1 MEEEKKEMNFSELI
15 NLIAENKGISRDSVL
30 AALKEAME
38 TSYIKFLKG
47 GDDAIVEAKIIEE
60 EDGSV
65 HATLCQKK
73 KIVKEVEDDYLE
85 ISKEDAK
92 EDAEATIAHLEEEI
106 DYLKRPRG
114 EEKKEKE
121 DLKYLLA
128 LVKEEKKNIKLNNFY
143 SIYCP
148 LNELTKLTAVS
159 IRTILRNKIGEAE
172 RVALYDIY
180 KDHIGEML
188 TGIVERSDEKGV
200 AIKVGRTVIELN
212 KKDMIGDE
220 YFKPGETIKVYI
232 QEVKSVDVDGV
243 KKGPQIEVTRSSE
256 GFLKRL
262 FEEEIHE
269 IYEGIVIIK
278 GIARIAGLRSKVAVS
293 SMKEDVDPTGACIGQ
308 GGSRIQKIVAQ
319 LGNSHEKEK
328 IDIIP
333 YSDDPS
339 LYIAESL
346 RPAQVVGVA
355 IKPESEEEGKSA
367 IAIVK
372 DDQYYVALGKK
383 NANIRLAKR
392 LTGYSIEIYEEA
404 KAAEDGIEF
413 ETIEDIRARVE
424 EDKRAKERVN
434 YAERSLR
441 LAEEREALRQAE
453 EKEKALQA
461 EEEPIEVEEE
471 EVVEETPVVVAKPA
485 VTKVKPAKILD
496 EIEPVSEPEPVKEP
510 EPEVKVEVKTTT
522 SLDELEK
529 SLNAKTEKKAE
540 TGKKH
545 VTKKEEK
552 RPRKI
557 SEKEIAHEKPLE
569 PLANAMPIYTEEELA
584 EVEAEEENEADY
596 YSEEDEN
603 LEYEYNDE
611 YDDDAR

>member
-1 MEEEKKEMNFSELI
+1 MEEEKKEMTFSELI
-15 NLIAENKGISRDSVL
+15 DTIAEGKGISRDSVL

-92 EDAEATIAHLEEEI
+92 EDCLKTIEHLEEEI

-128 LVKEEKKNIKLNNFY
+128 LVKAEKANIKLNNFY

-278 GIARIAGLRSKVAVS
+278 GIARIAGLRSKVSVS

-333 YSDDPS
+333 WSDDPS

-471 EVVEETPVVVAKPA
+471 EAVEETPVVVAKPA

-496 EIEPVSEPEPVKEP
+496 EVEPASEPEPVKEP

-584 EVEAEEENEADY
+584 EVEAEEENESDY

>member
-85 ISKEDAK
+85 IGKEDAK

-232 QEVKSVDVDGV
+232 QEVKSVEVDGV
-243 KKGPQIEVTRSSE
+243 NKGPQIEVTRSSE

-269 IYEGIVIIK
+269 IYEGVVIIK
-278 GIARIAGLRSKVAVS
+278 GIARIAGLRSKVAVYS
-293 SMKEDVDPTGACIGQ
+293 TKEDIDPTGACIGQ

-333 YSDDPS
+333 YSEDPS
-339 LYIAESL
+339 LYIAEAL

-355 IKPESEEEGKSA
+355 IKPEDEEEGKSA
-367 IAIVK
+367 IAVVK

-392 LTGYSIEIYEEA
+392 LTGYSIEIYEEGNAA
-404 KAAEDGIEF
+404 KDGIEY

-424 EDKRAKERVN
+424 EEKRAKDRVN

-453 EKEKALQA
+453 EAEKALAAQ
-461 EEEPIEVEEE
+461 EEE
-471 EVVEETPVVVAKPA
+471 EAVEETPVVEETPIVVAKPA

-496 EIEPVSEPEPVKEP
+496 EVEPLKEEPVKEE

-529 SLNAKTEKKAE
+529 SLNNKSEKKVE

-545 VTKKEEK
+545 SVKKEEK

-569 PLANAMPIYTEEELA
+569 PLTNVMPIYTEEELA

-596 YSEEDEN
+596 YNEEDEN

-611 YDDDAR
+611 YDDDLR

>member
-1 MEEEKKEMNFSELI
+1 MEEEKKEMTFSELI
-15 NLIAENKGISRDSVL
+15 DTIAEGKGISRDSVL

-92 EDAEATIAHLEEEI
+92 EDAEATIEHLEEEI

-128 LVKEEKKNIKLNNFY
+128 LVKDEKKNIKLNNFY

-200 AIKVGRTVIELN
+200 TIKVGRTVIEIN

-269 IYEGIVIIK
+269 IYEGVVIIK
-278 GIARIAGLRSKVAVS
+278 GIARIAGLRSKVSVY

-333 YSDDPS
+333 WSDDPS

-404 KAAEDGIEF
+404 KAAE
-413 ETIEDIRARVE
+413 
-424 EDKRAKERVN
+424 KNKKAKE
-434 YAERSLR
+434 
-441 LAEEREALRQAE
+441 
-453 EKEKALQA
+453 
-461 EEEPIEVEEE
+461 
-471 EVVEETPVVVAKPA
+471 
-485 VTKVKPAKILD
+485 
-496 EIEPVSEPEPVKEP
+496 
-510 EPEVKVEVKTTT
+510 
-522 SLDELEK
+522 
-529 SLNAKTEKKAE
+529 LNVRIIT
-540 TGKKH
+540 
-545 VTKKEEK
+545 
-552 RPRKI
+552 
-557 SEKEIAHEKPLE
+557 
-569 PLANAMPIYTEEELA
+569 
-584 EVEAEEENEADY
+584 EADFM
-596 YSEEDEN
+596 EIVGE
-603 LEYEYNDE
+603 
-611 YDDDAR
+611 

>member
-232 QEVKSVDVDGV
+232 QEVKSVEVDGV
-243 KKGPQIEVTRSSE
+243 NKGPQIEVTRSSE

-269 IYEGIVIIK
+269 IYEGVVIIK
-278 GIARIAGLRSKVAVS
+278 GIARIAGLRSKVAVYS
-293 SMKEDVDPTGACIGQ
+293 TKEDIDPTGACIGQ

-333 YSDDPS
+333 FSEDPS
-339 LYIAESL
+339 LYIAEAL

-355 IKPESEEEGKSA
+355 IKPEDEEEGKSA
-367 IAIVK
+367 IAVVK

-392 LTGYSIEIYEEA
+392 LTGYSIEIYEEGNAA
-404 KAAEDGIEF
+404 KDGIEY

-424 EDKRAKERVN
+424 EEKRAKDRVN

-453 EKEKALQA
+453 EAEKALAAQ
-461 EEEPIEVEEE
+461 EEEAVEETP
-471 EVVEETPVVVAKPA
+471 VVEETPIVVAKPA

-496 EIEPVSEPEPVKEP
+496 EVEPLKEEPVKEE

-529 SLNAKTEKKAE
+529 SLNNKSEKKVE

-545 VTKKEEK
+545 SVKKEEK

-569 PLANAMPIYTEEELA
+569 PLTNVMPIYTEEELA

-596 YSEEDEN
+596 YNEEDEN

-611 YDDDAR
+611 YDDDLR

>member
-1 MEEEKKEMNFSELI
+1 MEEEKKEMTFSELI
-15 NLIAENKGISRDSVL
+15 DTIAEGKGISRDSVL

-92 EDAEATIAHLEEEI
+92 EDCLKTIEHLEEEI

-128 LVKEEKKNIKLNNFY
+128 LVKAEKANIKLNNFY

-269 IYEGIVIIK
+269 IYEGVVIIK
-278 GIARIAGLRSKVAVS
+278 GIARIAGLRSKVSVS

-319 LGNSHEKEK
+319 LGNAHEKEK

-333 YSDDPS
+333 WSDDPS

-355 IKPESEEEGKSA
+355 IKPETEEEGKSA

-392 LTGYSIEIYEEA
+392 LTGYSIEIYEEQ

-461 EEEPIEVEEE
+461 AEEEPIEVEEE
-471 EVVEETPVVVAKPA
+471 KVPETPVVVAKPA

-496 EIEPVSEPEPVKEP
+496 EVEPVSEPEPAKEP

-569 PLANAMPIYTEEELA
+569 PLTNAMPIYTEEELA

-611 YDDDAR
+611 YDDDVR

>member
-1 MEEEKKEMNFSELI
+1 MEEEKKEMTFSELI
-15 NLIAENKGISRDSVL
+15 DTIAEGKGISRDSVL

-92 EDAEATIAHLEEEI
+92 EDAEATIEHLEEEI

-269 IYEGIVIIK
+269 IYEGVVIIK
-278 GIARIAGLRSKVAVS
+278 GIARIAGLRSKVSVY

-333 YSDDPS
+333 YSDDPA

-355 IKPESEEEGKSA
+355 IKPEDEEGVKSA
-367 IAIVK
+367 YAIVK

-392 LTGYSIEIYEEA
+392 LTGYSIDIKEETQ
-404 KAAEDGIEF
+404 AANDGIEY
-413 ETIEDIRARVE
+413 ESIEDIRARVE

-496 EIEPVSEPEPVKEP
+496 EVEPVAEPEPEKEP

-611 YDDDAR
+611 YDDDIR

>member
-232 QEVKSVDVDGV
+232 QEVKSVEVDGV
-243 KKGPQIEVTRSSE
+243 NKGPQIEVTRSSE

-269 IYEGIVIIK
+269 IYEGVVIIK
-278 GIARIAGLRSKVAVS
+278 GIARIAGLRSKVAVYS
-293 SMKEDVDPTGACIGQ
+293 TKEDIDPTGACIGQ

-333 YSDDPS
+333 FSEDPS
-339 LYIAESL
+339 LYIAEAL

-355 IKPESEEEGKSA
+355 IKPEDEEEGKSA
-367 IAIVK
+367 IAVVK

-392 LTGYSIEIYEEA
+392 LTGYSIEIYEEGNAA
-404 KAAEDGIEF
+404 KDGIEY

-424 EDKRAKERVN
+424 EEKRAKDRVN

-453 EKEKALQA
+453 EAEKALAAQ
-461 EEEPIEVEEE
+461 EEEAVEETP
-471 EVVEETPVVVAKPA
+471 VVEETPIVVAKPA

-496 EIEPVSEPEPVKEP
+496 EVEPLKEEPVKEE

-529 SLNAKTEKKAE
+529 SLNNKSEKKVE

-545 VTKKEEK
+545 SVKKEEK

-569 PLANAMPIYTEEELA
+569 PLMSAMPIYTEEELA

-596 YSEEDEN
+596 YNEEDEN

-611 YDDDAR
+611 YDDDLR

>member
-1 MEEEKKEMNFSELI
+1 MEEEKKEMTFSELI
-15 NLIAENKGISRDSVL
+15 DTIAEGKGISRDSVL

-47 GDDAIVEAKIIEE
+47 GDDAIVEARIIEE

-92 EDAEATIAHLEEEI
+92 EDAEATIEHLEEEI

-269 IYEGIVIIK
+269 IYEGVVIIK
-278 GIARIAGLRSKVAVS
+278 GIARIAGLRSKVSVY

-333 YSDDPS
+333 YSDDPA

-355 IKPESEEEGKSA
+355 IKPEDEEGVKSA
-367 IAIVK
+367 YAIVK

-392 LTGYSIEIYEEA
+392 LTGYSIDIKEETQ
-404 KAAEDGIEF
+404 AANDGIEY
-413 ETIEDIRARVE
+413 ESIEDIRARVE

-453 EKEKALQA
+453 EKEKALLA
-461 EEEPIEVEEE
+461 EEEAVTQEEAIEEE
-471 EVVEETPVVVAKPA
+471 APVVVKPA

-496 EIEPVSEPEPVKEP
+496 EVEPVAEPEPQPEP